1 MLKQKD
7 WSTQARR
14 ALTAPELV
22 AKLAQMDGWQLHGDG
37 ADVAITK
44 TFRFDD
50 YHETMAFVNAV
61 AFIAH
66 TQDHH
71 PDLSVHYNRCVV
83 RFNTH
88 DVQGLSPRAG
98 LGLMQAARDL
108 DAEEGADLA
117 RRDQH
122 RSTGGEA
129 DHHGM
134 RNEIHQR
141 AHARQAQEIGR
152 AHV

>member
-22 AKLAQMDGWQLHGDG
+22 AKLAQLEGWQLQGDG
-37 ADVAITK
+37 ADVAIAK
-44 TFRFDD
+44 TFRFAN
-50 YHETMAFVNAV
+50 YHETLAFVNAV

-71 PDLSVHYNRCVV
+71 PDLSVHYDRCVV

-88 DVQGLSPRAG
+88 DVGGISGTDIDCTLRVEA
-98 LGLMQAARDL
+98 L
-108 DAEEGADLA
+108 LA
-117 RRDQH
+117 P
-122 RSTGGEA
+122 
-129 DHHGM
+129 
-134 RNEIHQR
+134 
-141 AHARQAQEIGR
+141 
-152 AHV
+152 